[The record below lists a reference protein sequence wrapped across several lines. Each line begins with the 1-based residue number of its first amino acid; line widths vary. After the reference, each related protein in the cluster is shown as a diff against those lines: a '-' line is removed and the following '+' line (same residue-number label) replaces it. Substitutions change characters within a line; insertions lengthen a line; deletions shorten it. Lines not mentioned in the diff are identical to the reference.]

1 MKVRFVEL
9 IVQCKSSMERV
20 RFSSQ
25 VNFFHGKTGSG
36 KSSIARM
43 IDFCLGGEL
52 EQTPAVRKEVIQ
64 ITLVA
69 EMAESSCIFERTAT
83 GSSQVHVTWKDKMG
97 FEHHVLAPKKAST
110 TPIFGD
116 SIYNLSD
123 LIFHLCGVTPI
134 RVRRNKSDEDAPLVR
149 LSFRNLMWYCY
160 LEQDQLDSSFYHLRE
175 PIMEA
180 KSRDVMRF
188 VSGYYTEKLQEL
200 ETLLDKTVAGR
211 VAKIEACD
219 QMRAFLL
226 RLGYSSEEQIGDEI
240 TEISA
245 QLETE
250 RARQSSIRSGF
261 TDKTHFADELRE
273 KLRKLSGH
281 LSRER
286 DTLAELSGKLEEEEA
301 LRAELTTA
309 RFKLAR
315 QDSASVLKGVFFE
328 ACPLCGTKIDR
339 KEEIATNQC
348 TLCLSFPKMNIELN
362 TLSNTEI
369 AKRDLEAR
377 IEELSDS
384 ITRVRKAWR
393 RQEERV
399 QRLEEQKHSLDMQLI
414 QELRDYDSAFVA
426 AIREV
431 DRVVATYEERLN
443 SLSRLKELPDTIAK
457 LLTDADQSLGDAER
471 IRREI
476 NTEKASLTSADSV
489 VLELEDAFL
498 EVLKEV
504 RFPGVRRNDKV
515 RISRQNWIPMILE
528 GGDEDAAWS
537 FFDTGS
543 GGKKTLLNVCYALAV
558 HRVAAKN
565 GLPLPSFLI
574 IDTPMKNISED
585 VNKELFEAFYRYLYR
600 LVKTDLSTVQLI
612 IIDNDY
618 VPPPV
623 EIEIIE
629 RFMTP
634 DKKEFPPLISYYR
647 GP

>member
-1 MKVRFVEL
+1 MKLRFLEL
-9 IVQCKSSMERV
+9 IIQCKSSMERV
-20 RFSSQ
+20 RFSSH

-69 EMAESSCIFERTAT
+69 QAAESSCVFERTAT
-83 GSSQVHVTWKDKMG
+83 GSSQVHVTWKDKEG
-97 FEHHVLAPKKAST
+97 IEHHVLAPKKAST

-123 LIFHLCGVTPI
+123 LIFHLCDVTPI
-134 RVRRNKSDEDAPLVR
+134 RVRRNKSDDNAPLVR

-188 VSGYYTEKLQEL
+188 VSGFYTERLQEL

-211 VAKIEACD
+211 AAKIEACE
-219 QMRAFLL
+219 QMRTFLI
-226 RLGYSSEEQIGDEI
+226 RLGYSTEEQIGDEI
-240 TEISA
+240 LEITA
-245 QLETE
+245 QLESE
-250 RARQSSIRSGF
+250 KARQSSVRSGF

-273 KLRKLSGH
+273 KLRKLSGL

-286 DTLAELSGKLEEEEA
+286 ETIAELSGKLVEEEA

-328 ACPLCGTKIDR
+328 ACPLCGTSIDR
-339 KEEIATNQC
+339 KDEIATDQC
-348 TLCLSFPKMNIELN
+348 PLCLSFPVLRVEKD
-362 TLSNTEI
+362 TLKNTEV
-369 AKRDLEAR
+369 AKRDLETR

-384 ITRVRKAWR
+384 ITRTRKALR
-393 RQEERV
+393 RQAERV
-399 QRLEEQKHSLDMQLI
+399 ERLENEKRLLDSQLI
-414 QELRDYDSAFVA
+414 KELHDYDSAFVA

-431 DRVVATYEERLN
+431 DRLVATYEERLK
-443 SLSRLKELPDTIAK
+443 SLGRLKELPDTIAK
-457 LLTDADQSLGDAER
+457 LLTEADQSMVEAER
-471 IRREI
+471 IRREMER
-476 NTEKASLTSADSV
+476 EKASLTSADGIV
-489 VLELEDAFL
+489 RELEEAFL

-504 RFPGVRRNDKV
+504 RVPGVRRNDKV

-528 GGDEDAAWS
+528 GGDEDAGWS

-600 LVKTDLSTVQLI
+600 LVKTELSTVQLI

-618 VPPPV
+618 VAPSE
-623 EIEIIE
+623 EIVITE
-629 RFMTP
+629 RYMTP
-634 DKKEFPPLISYYR
+634 DNNNCPPLISYYR